1 MNYEILLVWLAAIFM
16 FIYVKVVKLPRYKE
30 GFAAT
35 SPGTMVQLRTSH
47 VPTEED
53 AYYYK
58 HVYPKIVAREIRNM
72 TESDL

>member
-1 MNYEILLVWLAAIFM
+1 MNYKILLLWLAAL
-16 FIYVKVVKLPRYKE
+16 FILVSVQYLVRGLRID

-53 AYYYK
+53 EYYYK

>member
-1 MNYEILLVWLAAIFM
+1 MKYEILLVWLAALFAFVYIRG
-16 FIYVKVVKLPRYKE
+16 VRYRE

-35 SPGTMVQLRTSH
+35 SPGTMVQLKTSH